1 MFIHVLIYTCSQQ
14 HRSLNTSIDQ
24 TCSWLPYVPKV
35 TSTFVRCTRTHSWT
49 LVRSGGLTVKPHEV
63 TALCLLQHL
72 CNLVLDY
79 LIFLQAP

>member
-1 MFIHVLIYTCSQQ
+1 MFLLTRI

-35 TSTFVRCTRTHSWT
+35 TPAFVRCTRTHSWT

-63 TALCLLQHL
+63 TTLFLLQHL